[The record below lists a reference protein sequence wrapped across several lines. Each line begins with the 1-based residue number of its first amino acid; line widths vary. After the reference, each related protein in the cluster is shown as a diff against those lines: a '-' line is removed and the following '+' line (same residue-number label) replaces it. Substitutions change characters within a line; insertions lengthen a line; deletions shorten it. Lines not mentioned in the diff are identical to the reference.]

1 LPALTG
7 LREPVAGNDGG
18 AGRATNQHEREEI
31 MKNAIIEFIGVMVL
45 FGLILANAV
54 IWMTF

>member
-1 LPALTG
+1 MTG
-7 LREPVAGNDGG
+7 VQAGQQ
-18 AGRATNQHEREEI
+18 TNMKREEI